1 MRRERVALTS
11 ASVQPKASNTS
22 TTQYKVKT
30 KGGNLH
36 VRSGPSTSNSI
47 IGKMPNGTTFEVI
60 EVKNGWGKHNF
71 KGKMGWSSLS
81 YAEKIKTNST
91 SSNNTPSTSSNSPA
105 NSSKYKDITDLTGSI
120 DLREPIT
127 SIKAKTGITLKGL
140 GNKLSGIYFVDKVE
154 HKFTNS
160 GYSQSISVSREWV
173 GETMKNKTSTTTTST
188 PTPPTT
194 TTPTAKPPVQPPKQ
208 TKTHTVKKGDTLW
221 AISKK
226 YYGKGSDYPKI
237 FNANKDKLKDPNKIY
252 PGQVLTI
259 P

>member
-1 MRRERVALTS
+1 MRKERVALSS
-11 ASVQPKASNTS
+11 ASVQPKSSSTS

-36 VRSGPSTSNSI
+36 VRSGPSTSYSI
-47 IGKMPNGTTFEVI
+47 IGKMPNGTSFNVT

-71 KGKMGWSSLS
+71 NGKMGWSCLS
-81 YAEKIKTNST
+81 YAEKIKSSSST
-91 SSNNTPSTSSNSPA
+91 SSSTQASNSA
-105 NSSKYKDITDLTGSI
+105 SNSSKYQDISDLTGTI

-127 SIKAKTGITLKGL
+127 TIKAKTGITLKGL
-140 GNKLSGIYFVDKVE
+140 GNKLSGVYFVEKVV
-154 HKFTNS
+154 HKFTNN
-160 GYSQSISVSREWV
+160 GYSQSISVSREWK
-173 GETMKNKTSTTTTST
+173 GETMKNKTSPTTSKPSTTPTTTTST
-188 PTPPTT
+188 KPT
-194 TTPTAKPPVQPPKQ
+194 VQPPKQ

>member
-1 MRRERVALTS
+1 MRKERVALSS
-11 ASVQPKASNTS
+11 ANVQPKSSSTS

-30 KGGNLH
+30 SGANLH
-36 VRSGPSTSNSI
+36 VRSGPSTSYSI
-47 IGKMPNGTTFEVI
+47 IGKMPNGTSFNVT

-71 KGKMGWSSLS
+71 NGKMGWSCLT
-81 YAEKIKTNST
+81 YAQKVNTNTTNNVT
-91 SSNNTPSTSSNSPA
+91 SATA

-140 GNKLSGIYFVDKVE
+140 GNKLSGVYFVDKVT

-173 GETMKNKTSTTTTST
+173 GETMKNKTSPST
-188 PTPPTT
+188 PSTNANNT
-194 TTPTAKPPVQPPKQ
+194 KPKVDPPKQ